1 MKKER
6 LSSFKKYICGK
17 TIVKK
22 TKEKQ
27 VIKGK
32 KEEIKIFLNTK
43 TENSLL
49 EDLHYK
55 KNTKWRLL
63 VKMKGLLST
72 LYLHIK

>member
-1 MKKER
+1 M
-6 LSSFKKYICGK
+6 
-17 TIVKK
+17 
-22 TKEKQ
+22 
-27 VIKGK
+27 IKRK
-32 KEEIKIFLNTK
+32 REEIKIFLNTK

-49 EDLHYK
+49 EDLRYK

>member
-1 MKKER
+1 VKKER
-6 LSSFKKYICGK
+6 LSFKNSICGK
-17 TIVKK
+17 TILQK

-27 VIKGK
+27 VIKRK
-32 KEEIKIFLNTK
+32 REEIKIFLNTK

-49 EDLHYK
+49 EDLCYK

-63 VKMKGLLST
+63 VKIKGLLST

>member
-6 LSSFKKYICGK
+6 LSFKNSICGK
-17 TIVKK
+17 IFCKK

-49 EDLHYK
+49 EDLRYK
-55 KNTKWRLL
+55 KKKNGDF
-63 VKMKGLLST
+63 GLKSG
-72 LYLHIK
+72 